1 MHNRVRLYISA
12 CFYYSGL
19 VSLMR
24 RWRQRWRPGLTI
36 LYYHQAY
43 REDLRSQ
50 WLYLRRHYRILSL
63 EAALEE
69 LSITHKKGI
78 QRKNQRSLLA
88 LTFDDGYYDN
98 FTHAFPVARELQ
110 VPITIFLIPGYIGSS
125 NSFWWATRLV
135 RLAQVEQLTWE
146 GCTYH
151 LDQQEERKA
160 LAQVIDARFSR
171 STSFPE
177 REKFLAS
184 LCQML
189 SVPPSAVLK
198 EEPAPLLTWTQVRE
212 MQESGWVSFGAH
224 TIHHPDLGTLVDP
237 AEVRHEVGEC
247 RTMLEKQLGHP
258 VRIFAYPF
266 GSIGDY
272 GLGAVKQTGYDWA
285 VTTQPGINTCLTDP
299 HLLRRRKMDGNKHW
313 LVVAAETAGAWG
325 VLSRMKGA
333 VRLLIRKALFLRHRE
348 GLIREF

>member
-19 VSLMR
+19 VSLIRGWM
-24 RWRQRWRPGLTI
+24 QRSRPGLTI
-36 LYYHQAY
+36 LYYHQAS
-43 REDLRSQ
+43 REDLRSH

-63 EAALEE
+63 ETALEE
-69 LSITHKKGI
+69 LSIAHKKEV

-98 FTHAFPVARELQ
+98 FTHAFPLACELQ
-110 VPITIFLIPGYIGSS
+110 IPITIFLIPGYIGSG

-135 RLAQVEQLTWE
+135 RLARVDQLTWE

-160 LAQVIDARFSR
+160 LAHVIDAHFSR
-171 STSFPE
+171 STSSPE
-177 REKFLAS
+177 REKFLES

-189 SVPPSAVLK
+189 AVPPSAVLK

-237 AEVRHEVGEC
+237 AEVRREVGES

-266 GSIGDY
+266 GSIGDH
-272 GLGAVKQTGYDWA
+272 GLCAVKQTYYDWA
-285 VTTQPGINTCLTDP
+285 VTTQPGINTYLTDP

-313 LVVAAETAGAWG
+313 LVVAAETAGTWG
-325 VLSRMKGA
+325 FFSRMKGIA
-333 VRLLIRKALFLRHRE
+333 KLIIRKNPCLRPWKT
-348 GLIREF
+348 

>member
-19 VSLMR
+19 VSLIR
-24 RWRQRWRPGLTI
+24 GWTQRSRPSLTI
-36 LYYHQAY
+36 LYYHQAS
-43 REDLRSQ
+43 REDLRSH

-63 EAALEE
+63 ETALEE
-69 LSITHKKGI
+69 LSISHKKEV
-78 QRKNQRSLLA
+78 QRKDQRSLLA

-98 FTHAFPVARELQ
+98 YTHAFPLACELQ
-110 VPITIFLIPGYIGSS
+110 IPITIFLIPGYIGSS
-125 NSFWWATRLV
+125 NAFWWATRLI
-135 RLAQVEQLTWE
+135 RLARVDQVTLE
-146 GCTYH
+146 GYTYH

-171 STSFPE
+171 CTSSLE

-184 LCQML
+184 LYQML
-189 SVPPSAVLK
+189 AVPSSVVLK

-224 TIHHPDLGTLVDP
+224 TIHHTDLGTLVDP
-237 AEVRHEVGEC
+237 AEVQREVGEC
-247 RTMLEKQLGHP
+247 RTMLEQQLEHP

-266 GSIGDY
+266 GRIGDL
-272 GLGAVKQTGYDWA
+272 GLCAVKQTGYDWA
-285 VTTQPGINTCLTDP
+285 VTTQPGMNTCLTDP

-313 LVVAAETAGAWG
+313 LVVAAETAGTWG
-325 VLSRMKGA
+325 FFSRLKGA
-333 VRLLIRKALFLRHRE
+333 ARLPNRQTLCLHTWKT
-348 GLIREF
+348 

>member
-24 RWRQRWRPGLTI
+24 GWRKRWRPGLTI
-36 LYYHQAY
+36 LYYHQAS
-43 REDLRSQ
+43 REDLRSH
-50 WLYLRRHYRILSL
+50 WLYLRRHYRILPL
-63 EAALEE
+63 ETALEE
-69 LSITHKKGI
+69 LCISHK
-78 QRKNQRSLLA
+78 QAVRRKKQRSLLA

-98 FTHAFPVARELQ
+98 FTHAFPLACELQ
-110 VPITIFLIPGYIGSS
+110 IPITIFLIPGYMGSS
-125 NSFWWATRLV
+125 TSFWWATRLV
-135 RLAQVEQLTWE
+135 RLARVDQLSWE

-171 STSFPE
+171 STSSAE

-184 LCQML
+184 LYQML
-189 SVPPSAVLK
+189 AVPSSAMLK
-198 EEPAPLLTWTQVRE
+198 EEPAPLLTWTHVAE

-224 TIHHPDLGTLVDP
+224 TMHHPDLGTLVDP
-237 AEVRHEVGEC
+237 SEVRREVGEC
-247 RTMLEKQLGHP
+247 RTMLEKQLGRP

-266 GSIGDY
+266 GRIGDH
-272 GLGAVKQTGYDWA
+272 GLCAVKQAGYDWA
-285 VTTQPGINTCLTDP
+285 VTTRPGMNTRLTDP

-313 LVVAAETAGAWG
+313 LVVAAETAGVWG
-325 VLSRMKGA
+325 FFSRMIGRA
-333 VRLLIRKALFLRHRE
+333 RLLIRKTLRLRTWKT
-348 GLIREF
+348 